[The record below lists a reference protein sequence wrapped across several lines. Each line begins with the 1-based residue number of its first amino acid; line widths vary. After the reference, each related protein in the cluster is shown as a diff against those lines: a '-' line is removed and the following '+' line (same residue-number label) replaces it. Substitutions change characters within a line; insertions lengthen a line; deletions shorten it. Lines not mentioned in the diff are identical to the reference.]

1 LNALR
6 LRLAVIYFGFALT
19 GVVVTMLGPI
29 LPLLS
34 SSWSLNYAQAGRL
47 FTVQFLL
54 SVLGALIAFRVAN
67 AIGTARTVL
76 TGMVLISFGVALAG
90 IGGRAVGTT
99 GIAIY
104 GVGLGFAIPCTNLMV
119 SEMMP
124 ANRAAALNLLNFAW
138 TIGALTAPVIIQAL
152 LTPVGLRGLLL
163 SIAVLSLAISATEVG
178 GVRRLSAVEKT
189 SLAGKLTGKRRLP
202 FAALTASLLFL
213 YVGLENGIA
222 GWVPTFAQRVELAST
237 RNAALVQ
244 SSFWA
249 AILLGR
255 LTAPLVLRRIRPA
268 KLVFL
273 GLILATCGTVAIV
286 LSKDTPL
293 FVIGVLAAGL
303 GMSPVFPTAIA
314 IFTEWYG
321 TGGAGSVVLGLPGL
335 GGALFPWLVGVVGER
350 SGHLRLGMAVNAAV
364 AGAALLVF
372 LGMIQVALRQRTGEG

>member
-138 TIGALTAPVIIQAL
+138 TIGALTAPVIIQA
-152 LTPVGLRGLLL
+152 
-163 SIAVLSLAISATEVG
+163 
-178 GVRRLSAVEKT
+178 
-189 SLAGKLTGKRRLP
+189 
-202 FAALTASLLFL
+202 
-213 YVGLENGIA
+213 
-222 GWVPTFAQRVELAST
+222 
-237 RNAALVQ
+237 
-244 SSFWA
+244 
-249 AILLGR
+249 
-255 LTAPLVLRRIRPA
+255 
-268 KLVFL
+268 
-273 GLILATCGTVAIV
+273 
-286 LSKDTPL
+286 
-293 FVIGVLAAGL
+293 
-303 GMSPVFPTAIA
+303 
-314 IFTEWYG
+314 
-321 TGGAGSVVLGLPGL
+321 
-335 GGALFPWLVGVVGER
+335 
-350 SGHLRLGMAVNAAV
+350 
-364 AGAALLVF
+364 
-372 LGMIQVALRQRTGEG
+372 